1 MKNTSLSVEMHRVAD
16 MEQVLVQAGQ
26 PSGENA
32 LPAFFDE
39 PAILQRTHTDLTAD
53 ICTRDLPPSN

>member
-26 PSGENA
+26 HSGENA
-32 LPAFFDE
+32 LIAG
-39 PAILQRTHTDLTAD
+39 
-53 ICTRDLPPSN
+53 